1 MTKQTNRKPGA
12 TAAAS
17 AIAPDA
23 YTRITNR
30 VVADLE
36 QGVRPWCKPWGGDQL
51 GARITRPRR
60 ANGKPYSDIAG
71 AAGSSAQPATICDHV
86 RVSVRDTAGRGV
98 YRVRLP
104 RRQRRCGDPATRQRR
119 LRI

>member
-1 MTKQTNRKPGA
+1 MTKQTNHKPGA
-12 TAAAS
+12 TTVAS

-30 VVADLE
+30 IGADLE

-60 ANGKPYSDIAG
+60 VRQTLLWHKYAFLGGWAKRWTA
-71 AAGSSAQPATICDHV
+71 SARRI
-86 RVSVRDTAGRGV
+86 
-98 YRVRLP
+98 RLAK
-104 RRQRRCGDPATRQRR
+104 CCASA
-119 LRI
+119 